1 MQSKRRKTSN
11 KEEDTGTQI
20 PLKQMHYQMRK
31 GMKERNHKI
40 HPKIQNKSIKAVIL
54 LTSHMFLMYLKMPRT
69 PNKPKNKNRKN
80 VNAVQYLLFC
90 D

>member
-40 HPKIQNKSIKAVIL
+40 HPKIQNKSIKAVIP
-54 LTSHMFLMYLKMPRT
+54 LTSHMFFDVF
-69 PNKPKNKNRKN
+69 KNAK
-80 VNAVQYLLFC
+80 
-90 D
+90 DS

>member
-20 PLKQMHYQMRK
+20 PLKQMHYQTRK

-80 VNAVQYLLFC
+80 VNAVFVIL
-90 D
+90 

>member
-1 MQSKRRKTSN
+1 MQNKRRKTSN

-40 HPKIQNKSIKAVIL
+40 HPKIQNK
-54 LTSHMFLMYLKMPRT
+54 
-69 PNKPKNKNRKN
+69 
-80 VNAVQYLLFC
+80 
-90 D
+90 